1 MALPLNYW
9 TLRRK
14 RKSLQKVY
22 TKIGNLNDS
31 GEDRQ
36 LRPLERL
43 EIEAEQENHE
53 SFKMFFNRL
62 ESKSKSENS

>member
-22 TKIGNLNDS
+22 TQIGNLDDDAN
-31 GEDRQ
+31 RN

-43 EIEAEQENHE
+43 EIEADIVNKE
-53 SFKMFFNRL
+53 SFKMFFNRV
-62 ESKSKSENS
+62 ESQNK

>member
-1 MALPLNYW
+1 MVLPLNYW

-22 TKIGNLNDS
+22 TQIGNLDDDAN
-31 GEDRQ
+31 RN

-43 EIEAEQENHE
+43 EIEADIVNKE
-53 SFKMFFNRL
+53 SFKMFFNRV
-62 ESKSKSENS
+62 ESQNK

>member
-22 TKIGNLNDS
+22 TDIGNLNDS
-31 GEDRQ
+31 DDRN

-43 EIEAEQENHE
+43 EIEAEHENKE
-53 SFKMFFNRL
+53 SFKMFFKRV
-62 ESKSKSENS
+62 ESKNNQ

>member
-22 TKIGNLNDS
+22 TEIGNLNDYS
-31 GEDRQ
+31 ER

-43 EIEAEQENHE
+43 EIEAEKENKE
-53 SFKMFFNRL
+53 TFKMFFNRI
-62 ESKSKSENS
+62 ESKNNKQ